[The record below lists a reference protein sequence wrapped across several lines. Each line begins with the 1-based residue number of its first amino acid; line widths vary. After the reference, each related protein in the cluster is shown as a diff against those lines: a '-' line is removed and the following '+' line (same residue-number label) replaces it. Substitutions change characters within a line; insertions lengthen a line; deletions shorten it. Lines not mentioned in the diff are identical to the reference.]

1 MSWGPRKLVPASCA
15 GLDFREIEAELLAGA
30 LVLSW
35 HGKACL
41 SAPSAIEKASAKASL
56 YA

>member
-1 MSWGPRKLVPASCA
+1 MSWACRKLVPASCA
-15 GLDFREIEAELLAGA
+15 GLDFREIEAETPCRA

-35 HGKACL
+35 HGRGVPLGSVGYREASTKANR
-41 SAPSAIEKASAKASL
+41 

>member
-1 MSWGPRKLVPASCA
+1 MSWACRKLVPASCA
-15 GLDFREIEAELLAGA
+15 GLDFREIEAETPCRA

-35 HGKACL
+35 HGRGVPL
-41 SAPSAIEKASAKASL
+41 GSVGYREASTKASL